1 MKTPPHEVLANDT
14 TLLTFD
20 GRVLELFGFGDV
32 HRLHIRQEP
41 RLEFGTGREPTMAVT
56 RGQPGAPRHCFP
68 LRPGAPRRPARLRR
82 ATRG

>member
-1 MKTPPHEVLANDT
+1 MKTPPHEVLTSDT

-32 HRLHIRQEP
+32 HRLPVRQEP
-41 RLEFGTGREPTMAVT
+41 RLEFATGRKPTMAVT
-56 RGQPGAPRHCFP
+56 RGQPGAPRDCFP
-68 LRPGAPRRPARLRR
+68 ARPGASRRSVRLRR